1 MAAIKDD
8 LDYIRDLAEAGA
20 RAPLLGGRYL
30 LWWGTL
36 VTLGYLGHYLL
47 AKGAFG
53 LDISYVN
60 YLWLGFM
67 VLGLGGFFTLLLLA
81 PKDKPGQGSAGNRA
95 ESVIWMFGGLS
106 IFAFFIGG
114 AFGGLVLKTGTAIS
128 PDASLPLVFAVYA
141 LALATTGALADN
153 GVLKVAG
160 WVALAFVAITSAL
173 QGRAELY
180 LAASV
185 AAALTVA
192 IPGAMLMRAEPRRL
206 V

>member
-1 MAAIKDD
+1 MTAIKDD
-8 LDYIRDLAEAGA
+8 LDYLRDLAEAGA

-36 VTLGYLGHYLL
+36 VTLAYLGHYLL

-53 LDISYVN
+53 LDTSYVG
-60 YLWLGFM
+60 YMWLGFM
-67 VLGLGGFFTLLLLA
+67 VLGLGGFFTLLALA
-81 PKDKPGQGSAGNRA
+81 PKDKPGRGSAGNRA

-106 IFAFFIGG
+106 IFAFFVGG
-114 AFGGLVLKTGTAIS
+114 VFGGVVLGSGTAIS
-128 PDASLPLVFAVYA
+128 PDASLPLVFAVYS

-160 WVALAFVAITSAL
+160 WVALGFVAIATAL

-180 LAASV
+180 LAASA

-192 IPGAMLMRAEPRRL
+192 IPGGLMMRAEPRR
-206 V
+206 VI